1 MFFVCL
7 FVLKIFDT
15 LIFGQFSVLKT
26 LLILKKG
33 KASNSTEQNPL
44 ESLLTQIFYFIIL
57 CQFTDVNQYGFF
69 FIFIFDIKSQGA
81 P

>member
-1 MFFVCL
+1 MVDLDFRMLWCVFCL

-44 ESLLTQIFYFIIL
+44 ESLLTQIF
-57 CQFTDVNQYGFF
+57 
-69 FIFIFDIKSQGA
+69 
-81 P
+81 